1 MRSSSIS
8 DQPYKGL
15 VCKFI
20 LNFEF
25 PYFPGWVGG
34 WGELK
39 LQLISADAEAR
50 ASSLGLA
57 ELGNREKE
65 INFEFGSI

>member
-57 ELGNREKE
+57 ELGKNNIGLKHLR
-65 INFEFGSI
+65 